1 MVKNPS
7 FEVFVDCPK
16 NLGNFNIDVADW
28 STPTEGSTDYFNG
41 CSTAMGTPKNFNGSQ
56 LADFG
61 VGYAGF
67 YLYAPDD
74 YREYL
79 QGSLKETLVKDKTYR
94 ISFYVSLAE
103 RSDFAIKDFG
113 VVFSKD
119 SLSFK
124 TKKELSKN
132 RMYQDR
138 DNEYNYVEIAY
149 SNFYSDT
156 QDWKMVYTQFVAKG
170 SERYI
175 LLGNF
180 KNNAQTRMFRT
191 KKNAKQG
198 AYYYLDM
205 ISVEALDGPITA
217 QNTML
222 ASKSQ
227 EISDFEINTTH
238 VFQNVLFEFD
248 RSQLMASAEKE
259 LGKIFDYLN
268 QNVDLNITIN
278 GHTDTVG
285 SAGYNQLLS
294 AERAKT
300 VAEFLIDLGLAKD
313 RISWAGYGGERP
325 LASNDTEM
333 GRQQNRRVEFVI
345 TKTPL

>member
-16 NLGNFNIDVADW
+16 NLGNFNVDVADW

-56 LADFG
+56 PADFG
-61 VGYAGF
+61 TGYAGF

-79 QGSLKETLVKDKTYR
+79 QGALKETLVKDKTYR

-119 SLSFK
+119 SLSIQ

-132 RMYQDR
+132 RMYQER
-138 DNEYNYVEIAY
+138 NNEYNYVEIAY
-149 SNFYSDT
+149 SDFYSDT
-156 QDWKMVYTQFVAKG
+156 QDWKMVHTQFVAKG
-170 SERYI
+170 TERYI

-180 KNNAQTRMFRT
+180 KNNSRTRIFRT

-205 ISVEALDGPITA
+205 ISVEALDG
-217 QNTML
+217 NTPDENTIL
-222 ASKSQ
+222 TSESQ
-227 EISDFEINTTH
+227 EKSDFEINRTH
-238 VFQNVLFEFD
+238 VFHNVLFEFD
-248 RSQLMASAEKE
+248 RSQLVAAAEKE
-259 LGKIFDYLN
+259 LGRIFDYLK
-268 QNVDLNITIN
+268 QNADLNITIK

-294 AERAKT
+294 TNRART
-300 VAEFLIDLGLAKD
+300 VAEYLIDLGLARQ
-313 RISWAGYGGERP
+313 RITWAGYGGTRP
-325 LASNDTEM
+325 VATNDTEM

-345 TKTPL
+345 TKSPL